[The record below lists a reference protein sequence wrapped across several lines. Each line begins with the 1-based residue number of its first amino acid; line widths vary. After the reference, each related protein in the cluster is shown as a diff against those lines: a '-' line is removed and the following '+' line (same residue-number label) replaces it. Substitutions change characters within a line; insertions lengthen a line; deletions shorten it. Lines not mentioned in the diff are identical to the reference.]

1 MEQVMTVTHICE
13 KGDSLPKI
21 AAEYGFSDYH
31 TIWDLPDN
39 AELRTQRPNPNVL
52 AAGDRLIIP
61 DKQDKQL
68 AVTVGAKH
76 AFTLKGKATRL
87 RLQLLDLAGAP
98 LKSTPIQIT
107 VDGKTST
114 VSTDATGLLDQPVPP
129 GAPSATLFAD
139 AIGTL
144 EVQIGHLDPVD
155 QRSGL
160 LGRLYNLGYVPGLD
174 ELTVD
179 AAALRFGI
187 ELFQADH
194 QLAVDGDDTASVE
207 AKLKETYGC

>member
-1 MEQVMTVTHICE
+1 MTVTHTCE
-13 KGDSLPKI
+13 KGDSMPKI

-39 AELRTQRPNPNVL
+39 AELRQRRANPNVL
-52 AAGDRLIIP
+52 SAGDVVIIP
-61 DKQDKQL
+61 DKQDKQQS
-68 AVTVGAKH
+68 AATGAKH
-76 AFTLKGKATRL
+76 SFTLKGKATRL
-87 RLQLLDLAGAP
+87 RLQLLDFAG
-98 LKSTPIQIT
+98 TPVKNAQIQIT

-114 VSTDATGLLDQPVPP
+114 ITSDGSGLIDQPVPP
-129 GAPSATLFAD
+129 GAPSATLTAD

-160 LGRLYNLGYVPGLD
+160 IGRLYNLGYVPGTD

-179 AAALRFGI
+179 ADALRFGI

-194 QLAVDGDDTASVE
+194 KLAIDGSNTATVE
-207 AKLKETYGC
+207 AKLEEIYGC